1 MIKRILKD
9 KEIRDKEVIIKE
21 LGEVRIEN
29 MMVEKE
35 REGVIEMDEGCMWW
49 KVRGEMV
56 DKMEDIIER
65 LKKGRIKEMKR
76 VIIEKKGIEDKEK
89 VMN

>member
-35 REGVIEMDEGCMWW
+35 REGVIEMDEGCM
-49 KVRGEMV
+49 
-56 DKMEDIIER
+56 
-65 LKKGRIKEMKR
+65 
-76 VIIEKKGIEDKEK
+76 
-89 VMN
+89 